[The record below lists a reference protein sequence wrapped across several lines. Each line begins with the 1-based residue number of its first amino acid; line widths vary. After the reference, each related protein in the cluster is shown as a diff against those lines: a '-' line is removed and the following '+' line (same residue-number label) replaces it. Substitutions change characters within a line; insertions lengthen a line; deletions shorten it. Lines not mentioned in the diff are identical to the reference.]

1 MVNTIMGMNVNSTYL
16 IDEFLT
22 NRQDVFTL
30 DDFSHYLKQNG
41 VKVPKSSLNDILLSS
56 DMVFSLVGN
65 EFVTRAGV
73 FTGRWFS
80 FKPTKEEID
89 KGHIILGHRCIPF
102 VNPEVAPDLLYVAN
116 KKEIVKSESC
126 VFSMNLAMDVFALF
140 GEGYVIPVVT
150 PVLEGN
156 IREIISQIKLK
167 DLIQGDK
174 KVLSEKVVENVKPN
188 LFDLGLELTTFNIQN
203 FKDDNG
209 VINNLG
215 IENTVAISKDAA
227 KAKAAAEA
235 EVKIAQ
241 AQADK
246 DANDARVAAE
256 LEIAQKQT
264 DLAVKRASLQLQA
277 DTEAAKAEAA
287 KGIETENQRKVLEI
301 KAADANIAKQEKQ
314 IEIQEKAVSI
324 KERALDAEVK
334 KTAEAEK
341 FAAQQKA
348 DADLYTRQKK
358 AEAEAFEIQRQAEAE
373 AFTRQKKAEAEK
385 IAMENEALG
394 KKALAEAIQAQGEA
408 EAAAVK
414 AKLVAEADGMREKAE
429 ALKEYGDAARQQMQ
443 LDALKVY
450 FEQLPKIAE
459 ASGKA
464 YQNVDTPGIY
474 LTLMFDRYPQEY
486 SDFYES
492 MLVRMG
498 LDNSDAK
505 RLIQSAYEF
514 EKNYNF
520 ALYEEKSRKGKFA
533 SWNNLDKE
541 IKNFPVRIFLE
552 SCGVPLLQY
561 GICPEALVFDS
572 LYLEENLE
580 AIKTLCVCRLIQFS
594 SNLLDMKSFNSLKQ
608 LNEKLNGKELTYTD
622 ERYPC

>member
-1 MVNTIMGMNVNSTYL
+1 MSGLFVIIVIAVVLFLFL
-16 IDEFLT
+16 I
-22 NRQDVFTL
+22 
-30 DDFSHYLKQNG
+30 SYK
-41 VKVPKSSLNDILLSS
+41 KVPKNRIGIR
-56 DMVFSLVGN
+56 VGPFGSKTVTGKAI
-65 EFVTRAGV
+65 FV
-73 FTGRWFS
+73 
-80 FKPTKEEID
+80 
-89 KGHIILGHRCIPF
+89 IPF
-102 VNPEVAPDLLYVAN
+102 LQRIDYMTLENIQVDFVSKDSIPTQDAINIKVDAVAN
-116 KKEIVKSESC
+116 ISVSQDPETMKRAAAKFI
-126 VFSMNLAMDVFALF
+126 
-140 GEGYVIPVVT
+140 GYSTEDIAQVVT

-174 KVLSEKVVENVKPN
+174 KVLAEKVAENVKPN
-188 LFDLGLELTTFNIQN
+188 LIDLGLELTTFNIQN

-256 LEIAQKQT
+256 LEIAQKQN
-264 DLAVKRASLQLQA
+264 DLAIKKAALQLQA

-301 KAADANIAKQEKQ
+301 KAADANIARQEKQ
-314 IEIQEKAVSI
+314 IEIQEKEVSI

-348 DADLYTRQKK
+348 EAELYTRQKK

-385 IAMENEALG
+385 IAMENEAAG
-394 KKALAEAIQAQGEA
+394 KKALAEAVQSQGEA
-408 EAAAVK
+408 EAAAIK

-429 ALKEYGDAARQQMQ
+429 ALKEYGDAAKQQMQ

-464 YQNVDTPGIY
+464 YQNVDKIYMYGGDSSKLQGDMMKTITQVSESLGETLGID
-474 LTLMFDRYPQEY
+474 L
-486 SDFYES
+486 
-492 MLVRMG
+492 
-498 LDNSDAK
+498 
-505 RLIQSAYEF
+505 
-514 EKNYNF
+514 
-520 ALYEEKSRKGKFA
+520 
-533 SWNNLDKE
+533 
-541 IKNFPVRIFLE
+541 
-552 SCGVPLLQY
+552 
-561 GICPEALVFDS
+561 
-572 LYLEENLE
+572 
-580 AIKTLCVCRLIQFS
+580 KTLTAGLVGGKIAS
-594 SNLLDMKSFNSLKQ
+594 DIAEKKKS
-608 LNEKLNGKELTYTD
+608 E
-622 ERYPC
+622 

>member
-1 MVNTIMGMNVNSTYL
+1 MTPLVIFGIFAAVLLLFFISY
-16 IDEFLT
+16 
-22 NRQDVFTL
+22 
-30 DDFSHYLKQNG
+30 K
-41 VKVPKSSLNDILLSS
+41 KVPKNRIGIR
-56 DMVFSLVGN
+56 VGPFGSKTVTGKAI
-65 EFVTRAGV
+65 FV
-73 FTGRWFS
+73 
-80 FKPTKEEID
+80 
-89 KGHIILGHRCIPF
+89 IPF
-102 VNPEVAPDLLYVAN
+102 LQRIDYMTLENIQVDFVSRDSIPTQDAINIKVDAVAN
-116 KKEIVKSESC
+116 IAVSQDPETMKKAAAKFI
-126 VFSMNLAMDVFALF
+126 
-140 GEGYVIPVVT
+140 GYTTSDIASVVT

-167 DLIQGDK
+167 DLVQGDK

-246 DANDARVAAE
+246 DANEARVAAE
-256 LEIAQKQT
+256 LEIAQKQN
-264 DLAVKRASLQLQA
+264 DLAIKKANLQLQA

-301 KAADANIAKQEKQ
+301 KAADANIARQEKQ
-314 IEIQEKAVSI
+314 IEIQEKEVSI
-324 KERALDAEVK
+324 KEKALDAEVK

-348 DADLYTRQKK
+348 DADLYTRQKR

-373 AFTRQKKAEAEK
+373 AFTRQKKAEAV
-385 IAMENEALG
+385 
-394 KKALAEAIQAQGEA
+394 QSQGEA
-408 EAAAVK
+408 EAAAIK

-429 ALKEYGDAARQQMQ
+429 ALKEYGDAAKQQMQ

-464 YQNVDTPGIY
+464 YQNVDKIYMYGGDSSKLQGDMMKTITQVSEGLGETLGID
-474 LTLMFDRYPQEY
+474 L
-486 SDFYES
+486 
-492 MLVRMG
+492 
-498 LDNSDAK
+498 
-505 RLIQSAYEF
+505 
-514 EKNYNF
+514 
-520 ALYEEKSRKGKFA
+520 
-533 SWNNLDKE
+533 
-541 IKNFPVRIFLE
+541 
-552 SCGVPLLQY
+552 
-561 GICPEALVFDS
+561 
-572 LYLEENLE
+572 
-580 AIKTLCVCRLIQFS
+580 KTLAAG
-594 SNLLDMKSFNSLKQ
+594 LLGGKIAADITDKKSK
-608 LNEKLNGKELTYTD
+608 KD
-622 ERYPC
+622 E

>member
-1 MVNTIMGMNVNSTYL
+1 MVAI
-16 IDEFLT
+16 
-22 NRQDVFTL
+22 
-30 DDFSHYLKQNG
+30 G
-41 VKVPKSSLNDILLSS
+41 VAIILVLLVTFFFVSYKKVPKNKIGIR
-56 DMVFSLVGN
+56 VGPFGSKTVTGKAI
-65 EFVTRAGV
+65 FV
-73 FTGRWFS
+73 
-80 FKPTKEEID
+80 
-89 KGHIILGHRCIPF
+89 IPF
-102 VNPEVAPDLLYVAN
+102 LQQIDYMTLENIQVDFISKDFIPTQDAINIKVDAVAN
-116 KKEIVKSESC
+116 IAVSQEPEIMKKAAAK
-126 VFSMNLAMDVFALF
+126 FL
-140 GEGYVIPVVT
+140 GYSTSNIATIVT

-174 KVLSEKVVENVKPN
+174 KILAEKVVENVKPN

-235 EVKIAQ
+235 EIKIAQ

-246 DANDARVAAE
+246 EANEARVAAE

-264 DLAVKRASLQLQA
+264 DLAIKKASLRLQA

-301 KAADANIAKQEKQ
+301 KAADANIARQEKQ
-314 IEIQEKAVSI
+314 IEIQEKEVSI
-324 KERALDAEVK
+324 KEKALDAEVK

-341 FAAQQKA
+341 YAAQQEA
-348 DADLYTRQKK
+348 DAELYSRQKK

-385 IAMENEALG
+385 IAMENEAAG
-394 KKALAEAIQAQGEA
+394 KKALAAAVRAEGEA

-429 ALKEYGDAARQQMQ
+429 ALKEYGDAAKQQMQ

-459 ASGKA
+459 ASGMA
-464 YQNVDTPGIY
+464 YQNVDKIYMYGGDSSRLTKDIMTNVTQISESLGESLGID
-474 LTLMFDRYPQEY
+474 LKSL
-486 SDFYES
+486 
-492 MLVRMG
+492 LG
-498 LDNSDAK
+498 
-505 RLIQSAYEF
+505 RLID
-514 EKNYNF
+514 
-520 ALYEEKSRKGKFA
+520 RKA
-533 SWNNLDKE
+533 A
-541 IKNFPVRIFLE
+541 V
-552 SCGVPLLQY
+552 Q
-561 GICPEALVFDS
+561 
-572 LYLEENLE
+572 
-580 AIKTLCVCRLIQFS
+580 
-594 SNLLDMKSFNSLKQ
+594 
-608 LNEKLNGKELTYTD
+608 D
-622 ERYPC
+622 EVSE

>member
-1 MVNTIMGMNVNSTYL
+1 MHMP
-16 IDEFLT
+16 FLFVPGVIAV
-22 NRQDVFTL
+22 VFIL
-30 DDFSHYLKQNG
+30 FFISYK
-41 VKVPKSSLNDILLSS
+41 KVPKNRIGIR
-56 DMVFSLVGN
+56 VGPFGSKTVTGKAI
-65 EFVTRAGV
+65 FV
-73 FTGRWFS
+73 
-80 FKPTKEEID
+80 
-89 KGHIILGHRCIPF
+89 IPF
-102 VNPEVAPDLLYVAN
+102 LQRIDYMTLENIQVDFVSKDSIPTQDAINIKVDAVAN
-116 KKEIVKSESC
+116 ISVSQDPDTMKRAAAKFI
-126 VFSMNLAMDVFALF
+126 
-140 GEGYVIPVVT
+140 GYSTSDIAQVVT

-174 KVLSEKVVENVKPN
+174 KVLAEKVAENVKPN
-188 LFDLGLELTTFNIQN
+188 LIDLGLELTTFNIQN

-256 LEIAQKQT
+256 LEIAQKQN
-264 DLAVKRASLQLQA
+264 DLAIKKAALQLQA

-301 KAADANIAKQEKQ
+301 KAADANIARQEKQ
-314 IEIQEKAVSI
+314 IEIQEKEVSI
-324 KERALDAEVK
+324 KEKALDAEVK

-348 DADLYTRQKK
+348 EAELYTRQKK

-385 IAMENEALG
+385 IAMENEAAG
-394 KKALAEAIQAQGEA
+394 KKALAEAVQSQGEA
-408 EAAAVK
+408 EAAAIK

-429 ALKEYGDAARQQMQ
+429 ALKEYGDAAKQQMQ

-464 YQNVDTPGIY
+464 YQNVDKIYMYGGDSSKLQGDMMKTITQVSESLGQTLGID
-474 LTLMFDRYPQEY
+474 L
-486 SDFYES
+486 
-492 MLVRMG
+492 
-498 LDNSDAK
+498 
-505 RLIQSAYEF
+505 
-514 EKNYNF
+514 
-520 ALYEEKSRKGKFA
+520 
-533 SWNNLDKE
+533 
-541 IKNFPVRIFLE
+541 
-552 SCGVPLLQY
+552 
-561 GICPEALVFDS
+561 
-572 LYLEENLE
+572 
-580 AIKTLCVCRLIQFS
+580 KTLAAGLVGGKIAS
-594 SNLLDMKSFNSLKQ
+594 DIADKKSKSDK
-608 LNEKLNGKELTYTD
+608 
-622 ERYPC
+622 

>member
-1 MVNTIMGMNVNSTYL
+1 MSSFIIPGIIAVLVILFFISY
-16 IDEFLT
+16 
-22 NRQDVFTL
+22 
-30 DDFSHYLKQNG
+30 K
-41 VKVPKSSLNDILLSS
+41 KVPKNRIGIR
-56 DMVFSLVGN
+56 VGPFGSKTVTGKAI
-65 EFVTRAGV
+65 FV
-73 FTGRWFS
+73 
-80 FKPTKEEID
+80 
-89 KGHIILGHRCIPF
+89 IPF
-102 VNPEVAPDLLYVAN
+102 LQRIDYMTLENIQVDFVSRDSIPTQDAINIKVDAVAN
-116 KKEIVKSESC
+116 IAVSQDPETMKKAAAKFI
-126 VFSMNLAMDVFALF
+126 
-140 GEGYVIPVVT
+140 GYNTGDIAAVVT

-256 LEIAQKQT
+256 LEIAQKQN
-264 DLAVKRASLQLQA
+264 DLAIKKANLQLQA

-314 IEIQEKAVSI
+314 IEIQEKEVAI
-324 KERALDAEVK
+324 KEKALDAEVK

-348 DADLYTRQKK
+348 DADLYTRQKR
-358 AEAEAFEIQRQAEAE
+358 AEAEAFELQRQAEAE

-385 IAMENEALG
+385 VAMENEAAG
-394 KKALAEAIQAQGEA
+394 KKALAEAIQSQGEA
-408 EAAAVK
+408 EAAAIK

-429 ALKEYGDAARQQMQ
+429 ALKEYGDAAKQQMQ

-464 YQNVDTPGIY
+464 YQNVDKIYMYGGDSSKLQGDMMKTITQVSEGLGETLGID
-474 LTLMFDRYPQEY
+474 LKTLAAG
-486 SDFYES
+486 
-492 MLVRMG
+492 LVG
-498 LDNSDAK
+498 GKVGADIA
-505 RLIQSAYEF
+505 
-514 EKNYNF
+514 EK
-520 ALYEEKSRKGKFA
+520 KGK
-533 SWNNLDKE
+533 KGE
-541 IKNFPVRIFLE
+541 
-552 SCGVPLLQY
+552 
-561 GICPEALVFDS
+561 
-572 LYLEENLE
+572 
-580 AIKTLCVCRLIQFS
+580 
-594 SNLLDMKSFNSLKQ
+594 
-608 LNEKLNGKELTYTD
+608 
-622 ERYPC
+622 

>member
-1 MVNTIMGMNVNSTYL
+1 MSLFTIL
-16 IDEFLT
+16 IVVLVVILLLLF
-22 NRQDVFTL
+22 FI
-30 DDFSHYLKQNG
+30 SYK
-41 VKVPKSSLNDILLSS
+41 KVPKNRIGIR
-56 DMVFSLVGN
+56 VGPFGSKTVTGKAI
-65 EFVTRAGV
+65 FV
-73 FTGRWFS
+73 
-80 FKPTKEEID
+80 
-89 KGHIILGHRCIPF
+89 IPF
-102 VNPEVAPDLLYVAN
+102 LQRIDYMTLENIQVDFVSKDSIPTQDAINIKVDAVAN
-116 KKEIVKSESC
+116 IAVSQDPETMKKAAAKFI
-126 VFSMNLAMDVFALF
+126 
-140 GEGYVIPVVT
+140 GYSTADIATVVT

-246 DANDARVAAE
+246 EANDARVAAE
-256 LEIAQKQT
+256 LEIAQKQN
-264 DLAVKRASLQLQA
+264 DLAIKKASLQLQA

-324 KERALDAEVK
+324 KEKALDAEVK

-341 FAAQQKA
+341 FAAQQQA
-348 DADLYTRQKK
+348 DADLYTRQKN
-358 AEAEAFEIQRQAEAE
+358 AEAE

-385 IAMENEALG
+385 LAMENEAAG

-408 EAAAVK
+408 EAAAIK

-429 ALKEYGDAARQQMQ
+429 ALKEYGDAAKQQMQ

-464 YQNVDTPGIY
+464 YQNVDKIY
-474 LTLMFDRYPQEY
+474 MYGGESSKLTKDLMTNVTQISESLGETLGLDLK
-486 SDFYES
+486 S
-492 MLVRMG
+492 ML
-498 LDNSDAK
+498 
-505 RLIQSAYEF
+505 
-514 EKNYNF
+514 
-520 ALYEEKSRKGKFA
+520 GKF
-533 SWNNLDKE
+533 
-541 IKNFPVRIFLE
+541 LE
-552 SCGVPLLQY
+552 G
-561 GICPEALVFDS
+561 
-572 LYLEENLE
+572 
-580 AIKTLCVCRLIQFS
+580 
-594 SNLLDMKSFNSLKQ
+594 
-608 LNEKLNGKELTYTD
+608 KLGKEKDKSADSTGKK
-622 ERYPC
+622 E

>member
-1 MVNTIMGMNVNSTYL
+1 MSSFIIPGIIAVLVILFFISY
-16 IDEFLT
+16 
-22 NRQDVFTL
+22 
-30 DDFSHYLKQNG
+30 K
-41 VKVPKSSLNDILLSS
+41 KVPKNRIGIR
-56 DMVFSLVGN
+56 VGPFGSKTVTGKAI
-65 EFVTRAGV
+65 FV
-73 FTGRWFS
+73 
-80 FKPTKEEID
+80 
-89 KGHIILGHRCIPF
+89 IPF
-102 VNPEVAPDLLYVAN
+102 LQRIDYMTLENIQVDFVSRDSIPTQDAINIKVDAVAN
-116 KKEIVKSESC
+116 IAVSQDPETMKKAAAKFI
-126 VFSMNLAMDVFALF
+126 
-140 GEGYVIPVVT
+140 GYNTADIAAVVT

-256 LEIAQKQT
+256 LEIAQKQN
-264 DLAVKRASLQLQA
+264 DLAIKKANLQLQA

-314 IEIQEKAVSI
+314 IEIQEKEVAI
-324 KERALDAEVK
+324 KEKALDAEVK

-348 DADLYTRQKK
+348 DADLYTRQKR
-358 AEAEAFEIQRQAEAE
+358 AEAEAFELQRQAEAE

-385 IAMENEALG
+385 VAMENEAAG
-394 KKALAEAIQAQGEA
+394 KKALAEAIQSQGEA
-408 EAAAVK
+408 EAAAIK

-429 ALKEYGDAARQQMQ
+429 ALKEYGDAAKQQMQ

-464 YQNVDTPGIY
+464 YQNVDKIYMYGGDSSKLQGDMMKTITQVSEGLGETLGID
-474 LTLMFDRYPQEY
+474 LKTLAAG
-486 SDFYES
+486 
-492 MLVRMG
+492 LVG
-498 LDNSDAK
+498 GKVGADIA
-505 RLIQSAYEF
+505 
-514 EKNYNF
+514 EK
-520 ALYEEKSRKGKFA
+520 KGK
-533 SWNNLDKE
+533 KGE
-541 IKNFPVRIFLE
+541 
-552 SCGVPLLQY
+552 
-561 GICPEALVFDS
+561 
-572 LYLEENLE
+572 
-580 AIKTLCVCRLIQFS
+580 
-594 SNLLDMKSFNSLKQ
+594 
-608 LNEKLNGKELTYTD
+608 
-622 ERYPC
+622 